1 MSVLEAKLKLPKAV
15 YVNGNYDKYLH
26 NTKILMQ
33 ICERYSDVVEVYS
46 VDEAFI
52 DMTHTAKIF
61 GTAAIAAATLQD
73 EIQRTL
79 RVTCSVGVAPS
90 KLMAK
95 MASEFNKPAGLT
107 VFESGDLPEVL
118 FPLLASDIPGVGR
131 RMKKHLDAIGI
142 KTIGHLAATPV
153 ELLRDKFGIIGEL
166 LHGAAN
172 GIDDSPV
179 IATHQGMDVKSFGQS
194 ISLGKG
200 SSDVDYLYDILL
212 GLCEGATR
220 RMRKDGYL
228 GKTVSVYMLLGRV
241 FGVSRQASLTGHTDL
256 PGKIFKAA
264 KHTLSFLL
272 DQRTSLDMYPVTKI
286 GIGVT
291 KLTRR
296 DMGRQMCVFDLLDER
311 EAALVSTTDA
321 LKNKFGDKAI
331 TRCSLLGLRG
341 RYMGVPRSELGIF

>member
-1 MSVLEAKLKLPKAV
+1 
-15 YVNGNYDKYLH
+15 
-26 NTKILMQ
+26 
-33 ICERYSDVVEVYS
+33 

-52 DMTHTAKIF
+52 DMTHTAKNF
-61 GTAAIAAATLQD
+61 GSAANAAAALQD

-79 RVTCSVGVAPS
+79 RITCSVGVAPS

-107 VFESGDLPEVL
+107 VFEPDDLPEVL
-118 FPLLASDIPGVGR
+118 FSLPASDIPGVGR

-142 KTIGHLAATPV
+142 RTIGHLASTPI

-166 LHGAAN
+166 LYRAAN
-172 GIDDSPV
+172 GLDDSPV
-179 IATHQGMDVKSFGQS
+179 IATHHGIDVKSFGQS

-200 SSDVDYLYDILL
+200 SSDIDYLYDILL

-228 GKTVSVYMLLGRV
+228 GKTVCVYLILGRI
-241 FGVSRQASLTGHTDL
+241 FGASRQCSLTGHTDL

-264 KHTLSFLL
+264 KHILSFLL
-272 DQRTSLDMYPVTKI
+272 EEKVALDMYPATKI
-286 GIGVT
+286 GIGITGLV
-291 KLTRR
+291 R
-296 DMGRQMCVFDLLDER
+296 DSAGQQVCMFDVLDGR
-311 EAALVSTTDA
+311 EAALVSTMDT
-321 LKNKFGDKAI
+321 LKNKFGDKAV